1 MDNPAAGLG
10 SVAGDRMGAA
20 IRAGVAQDQAER
32 AGTAFSEALTRQ
44 MARGVP
50 VELAMARAESAFQA
64 EASVP
69 PPRTPAD
76 AAARS
81 FASGGSEVARSLENL
96 TGART
101 TAGNAALE
109 RAMAAAMARGAPLED
124 ALAAATAAVRA
135 SETAAAADASPQ
147 ATLAGATEPAQIAR
161 TLPSNSPAFD
171 RALSALLSRGV
182 APVAALERA
191 RQAARAAADNVAAD
205 ARNPVAVLASAMP
218 PVAGNE
224 PMSQL
229 VSRALGA
236 ALSKGLSVEQAM
248 ARAAEIAQAEKAAD
262 QADASS
268 PDNIFVR
275 PAAAADAPARSPVF
289 DQALAVALARG
300 ASPAQALQQA
310 QRSEAAAADP
320 APPSKTALASG
331 QGLASV
337 LPEGRSKVFRTALN
351 SALARGVPLQ
361 QAVASARRAEAEG
374 AFRLSLPASIAG
386 QLGKGAT
393 VNITTADGKP
403 LPSWL
408 TFDARRSQFVA
419 VDVPD
424 GGLPLPVAV
433 EVGGKRLPVT
443 VTETP
448 VRR

>member
-32 AGTAFSEALTRQ
+32 AGTAFSVALARQ

-50 VELAMARAESAFQA
+50 VELAMARAERAFQA

-81 FASGGSEVARSLENL
+81 FASGGSEVARSLENV

-101 TAGNAALE
+101 AAGNASLE

-171 RALSALLSRGV
+171 RALSALLARGV
-182 APVAALERA
+182 APAAAIERA
-191 RQAARAAADNVAAD
+191 RQAARAAMDNVSVD

-218 PVAGNE
+218 LVVGNE
-224 PMSQL
+224 PMSQN
-229 VSRALGA
+229 VGRALGA
-236 ALSKGLSVEQAM
+236 ALARGLSVEQAM

-268 PDNIFVR
+268 PDNIFFR

-337 LPEGRSKVFRTALN
+337 LPEGGSKVFRTALN

-374 AFRLSLPASIAG
+374 AFRLSLPASIARR
-386 QLGKGAT
+386 LGKDAT
-393 VNITTADGKP
+393 VNVTTADGKP